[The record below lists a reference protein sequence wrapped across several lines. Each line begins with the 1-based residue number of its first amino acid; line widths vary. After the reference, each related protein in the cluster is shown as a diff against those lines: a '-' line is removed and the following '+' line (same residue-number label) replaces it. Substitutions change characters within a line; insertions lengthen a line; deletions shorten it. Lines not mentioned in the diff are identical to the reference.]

1 MALHPSAHFVAVFVR
16 PGQRDVAGER
26 VRAEAGHLG
35 LHTGNVRVGR
45 IYAVD
50 LPGSAAGLT
59 RAAPLVL
66 ADAVL
71 ETVAV
76 DALPAHSGAFVLTA
90 RLPGVTDDEG
100 RTAQWALQ
108 LAWDDRRLGDGQQ
121 RVFAQRLVLCE
132 RPLADDELR
141 QLAAALGNPLVDR
154 LAWGRGAPEAILAP
168 AFVDQAPAPQQTV
181 DLNRDDAGLVTL
193 SKQRTWHLD
202 AAELRAIR
210 DHFTLVAADRV
221 GRGMPAAPTDC
232 EIEVFAQTWS
242 EHCKHKE
249 FNATITFRHNGQVRT
264 VRSLFK
270 TFIRGATETI
280 RAKYAAIGQD
290 WMVTV
295 FSDNAGLVELD
306 ADHYFALKVET
317 HNSPSALDPV
327 GGAMT
332 GVLGNNRDAFGT
344 GKGGARLLFNTDVLC
359 FGTPDYAKPLLRG
372 QLHPLRVARGVVDG
386 VEQAGNKS
394 GVPTVNGAVLFDDRF
409 AGKPLVYCG
418 TGALLPKRYANGR
431 SEHKDIRPGD
441 RIVVIGGRVGR
452 DGIHGATFSS
462 GALDDQVSGSV
473 VQIGSPFVQ
482 KLASDLLTEACLAG
496 LVAGCTDNG
505 AGGLSSSV
513 GELAQGP
520 GGAWLQLDRVP
531 LKYAGLQPWEILLSE
546 SQERMTL
553 AVRPADVPAL
563 LALAARRSV
572 EATDIGAFDDSGRLV
587 VRHGATTLADLDLGF
602 LHEGVP
608 TRHMEAV
615 WDDRP
620 ALPNPAISLDTGA
633 MLLRLLASANICS
646 REAVVRLFDHEVK
659 GKTVVKPLMGPT
671 GLAPQDAAVVR
682 AGFDGWHGL
691 AVASG
696 ICPKFGDL
704 DPYAMAA
711 GAFDEAVRS
720 LVSVGAR
727 LPVPGEAPSWS
738 GCDNFCVPNSAFDP
752 VANPDGRQKLGK
764 LVRMCEALYD
774 CAVFFDVPMTSGK
787 DSMKNDFV
795 SEGHKIS
802 VPPTVLFTLVA
813 RLPDVRRAVTSEW
826 KAAGDVVYQVGA
838 TYDELGGAEW
848 SRLCCGSENA
858 LRGGPADALR
868 GAVPQVR
875 LADARRVYEKVM
887 AAHAA
892 GWLASSHDLSDGG
905 LAVAL
910 AECAIGSGFG
920 AQIDVCQLTNDASLP
935 AVLFGESHS
944 RLVVSVAPEHTAAF
958 EAVFGAD
965 AVRLGV
971 VTQSA
976 QLTVQCG
983 AERLCALTVA
993 DLSAAWRTPLW

>member
-1 MALHPSAHFVAVFVR
+1 MATRAAAHFVAVLVR
-16 PGQRDVAGER
+16 PDQRDVTGER
-26 VRAEAGHLG
+26 VRVQARHLG
-35 LHTGNVRVGR
+35 IETGAVRVAR
-45 IYAVD
+45 VYAID
-50 LPGSAAGLT
+50 LPGTAEQLA

-76 DALPAHSGAFVLTA
+76 DVLPVHSGAFVTTA

-100 RTAQWALQ
+100 RTAQLALA
-108 LAWDDRRLGDGQQ
+108 LAWDEPRLRDGQQ
-121 RVFAQRLVLCE
+121 CVFAQRLYL
-132 RPLADDELR
+132 LQR
-141 QLAAALGNPLVDR
+141 QLADGDLRKLASALGNPLVDH
-154 LAWGRGAPEAILAP
+154 LAWGAGLPTAIAAP
-168 AFVDQAPAPQQTV
+168 AFVDHPPTPQQTV
-181 DLNRDDAGLVTL
+181 DLHGDDDAVLAL
-193 SKQRTWHLD
+193 SKAGCWHLD

-210 DHFTLVAADRV
+210 DHFDEVAADRLA
-221 GRGMPAAPTDC
+221 RAMPALPTEC
-232 EIEVFAQTWS
+232 EVEVFAQTWS

-249 FNATITFRHNGQVRT
+249 FNATISLVHNDQPRT

-270 TFIRGATETI
+270 TFIRGATERI
-280 RAKYAAIGQD
+280 RDKYAAIGQD

-359 FGTPDYAKPLLRG
+359 FGSPDYAKPLLRG
-372 QLHPLRVARGVVDG
+372 QLHPMRVARGVVDG

-394 GVPTVNGAVLFDDRF
+394 GVPTVNGALLFDDRF

-418 TGALLPKRYANGR
+418 TGAILPKQYPNGE
-431 SEHKDIRPGD
+431 SWHKDIRPGD

-462 GALDDQVSGSV
+462 GALDDKVSGSV

-482 KLASDLLTEACLAG
+482 KMASDLLAEACALG
-496 LVAGCTDNG
+496 LVSGCTDNG

-520 GGAWLQLDRVP
+520 GGALLHLERVP

-553 AVRPADVPAL
+553 AVRPGDVAAL
-563 LALAARRSV
+563 VALAQRRGV

-587 VRHGATTLADLDLGF
+587 VRFGETTLADLDLAF
-602 LHEGVP
+602 LHDGVP
-608 TRHMEAV
+608 TRYLQAEWTDH
-615 WDDRP
+615 P
-620 ALPNPAISLDTGA
+620 ALPNPELTLDAGP
-633 MLLRLLASANICS
+633 MLLRLLASPNICC
-646 REAVVRLFDHEVK
+646 REAVVRLYDHEVK
-659 GKTVVKPLMGPT
+659 GKTVIKPLMGPT

-682 AGFDGWHGL
+682 ASFDGWHGL

-720 LVSVGAR
+720 LISVGAR
-727 LPVPGEAPSWS
+727 LPVAGEAPSWS
-738 GCDNFCVPNSAFDP
+738 GCDNFCVPNSAFDA
-752 VANPDGRQKLGK
+752 VANPDGKLKLGK

-774 CAVFFDVPMTSGK
+774 CAVYFDVPMTSGK

-813 RLPDVRRAVTSEW
+813 RVADVRRTVTSEW
-826 KAAGDVVYQVGA
+826 KAVGDVVYQVGA
-838 TYDELGGAEW
+838 TYDELGGCDW
-848 SRLCCGSENA
+848 LRLC
-858 LRGGPADALR
+858 GGPDLALH

-875 LADARRVYEKVM
+875 LGDARRVYEKMM

-892 GWLASSHDLSDGG
+892 GLLASSHDLSDGG
-905 LAVAL
+905 LLVAL
-910 AECAIGSGFG
+910 AECAIGGGRG
-920 AQIDVCQLTNDASLP
+920 AWIDVCQLSDSQPIA
-935 AVLFGESHS
+935 AVLFAESHS
-944 RLVVSVAPEHTAAF
+944 RLLVSVAPHHVAAF
-958 EAVFGAD
+958 EMLFGRD
-965 AVRLGV
+965 AVRLGQV
-971 VTQSA
+971 SA
-976 QLTVQCG
+976 DPSLRLDNG
-983 AERLCALTVA
+983 AESLCALTVA
-993 DLSAAWRTPLW
+993 ELTAAWRTPLW

>member
-1 MALHPSAHFVAVFVR
+1 MATRAAAHFVAVLVR
-16 PGQRDVAGER
+16 PDQRDVAGER
-26 VRAEAGHLG
+26 VRAQAGHLG
-35 LHTGNVRVGR
+35 IETGAVRVAR
-45 IYAVD
+45 IYAID
-50 LPGSAAGLT
+50 LPGTAQELA

-71 ETVAV
+71 EMVAV
-76 DALPAHSGAFVLTA
+76 DALPGHGGAFVTTA
-90 RLPGVTDDEG
+90 RLTGVTDDEG
-100 RTAQWALQ
+100 RTAQLALA
-108 LAWDDRRLGDGQQ
+108 LAWDDPRLRDGQQ
-121 RVFAQRLVLCE
+121 CVFAQRLYLCE
-132 RPLADDELR
+132 RRLGDDDLRKLAST
-141 QLAAALGNPLVDR
+141 LGNPLVDS
-154 LAWGRGAPEAILAP
+154 LAWGSGLPTTIAAP
-168 AFVDQAPAPQQTV
+168 AFVDHPPTPQQTV
-181 DLNRDDAGLVTL
+181 DLHGDDEAVLAL
-193 SKQRTWHLD
+193 SKAGCWHLD
-202 AAELRAIR
+202 AAELRAIA
-210 DHFTLVAADRV
+210 DHFDQVAGDRKA
-221 GRGMPAAPTDC
+221 RGMPALPTDC

-249 FNATITFRHNGQVRT
+249 FNATISMVHNGQPRT
-264 VRSLFK
+264 VRSLFA
-270 TFIRGATETI
+270 TFIKGATERI

-295 FSDNAGLVELD
+295 FSDNAGLVDLD

-359 FGTPDYAKPLLRG
+359 FGSPDYGRPLLRG
-372 QLHPLRVARGVVDG
+372 QLHPLRVARGVIDG

-394 GVPTVNGAVLFDDRF
+394 GVPTVNGAILFDDRF

-418 TGALLPKRYANGR
+418 TGAILPKRYANGP
-431 SEHKDIRPGD
+431 SELKDIRPGD

-462 GALDDQVSGSV
+462 GALDDKVSGSV

-482 KLASDLLTEACLAG
+482 KMASDLLAEACALG

-520 GGAWLQLDRVP
+520 GGARLQLERVP

-553 AVRPADVPAL
+553 AVRPADVQAL
-563 LALAARRSV
+563 LDLATRRGV

-587 VRHGATTLADLDLGF
+587 VRFGDTAIADLELAF
-602 LHEGVP
+602 LHDGVP
-608 TRHMEAV
+608 TRQLRAE
-615 WDDRP
+615 WTDP
-620 ALPNPAISLDTGA
+620 LPSPNPDLPLAVA
-633 MLLRLLASANICS
+633 PMLLQLLASPNICS
-646 REAVVRLFDHEVK
+646 REAVVRLYDHEVK
-659 GKTVVKPLMGPT
+659 GKTIVKPLMGPS
-671 GLAPQDAAVVR
+671 GLGPQDAAVVR

-738 GCDNFCVPNSAFDP
+738 GCDNFCVPNSAFDA
-752 VANPDGRQKLGK
+752 VANPDGAHKLGK

-813 RLPDVRRAVTSEW
+813 RMPDVRRAVTSEW
-826 KAAGDVVYQVGA
+826 KAAGDVIYVVGA
-838 TYDELGGAEW
+838 THDELGGSEW
-848 SRLCCGSENA
+848 
-858 LRGGPADALR
+858 LRVCGGPTFD
-868 GAVPQVR
+868 GCGTVPQVR
-875 LADARRVYEKVM
+875 LDDALRVYSKMM

-892 GWLASSHDLSDGG
+892 GLLASSHDLSDGG
-905 LAVAL
+905 LLVAL
-910 AECAIGSGFG
+910 AECAIGSGLG
-920 AQIDVCQLTNDASLP
+920 AELDIYQLTNDMPRA

-944 RLVVSVAPEHTAAF
+944 RLAVSVAPSDCAAF
-958 EAVFGAD
+958 EAIFGSDANRIGEVATSTEFRVRTGAD
-965 AVRLGV
+965 L
-971 VTQSA
+971 
-976 QLTVQCG
+976 
-983 AERLCALTVA
+983 LCELRVA
-993 DLSAAWRTPLW
+993 DLTAAWQTPLW